1 MCRVAQL
8 CVGCDNFLLEGYIL
22 PGEKDWCEAVLKNLR
37 GEIPNSHY
45 LLTAIAMT
53 QECSALRERSCKA
66 LAVVLAEYESLLGQ
80 VHAVR
85 ARTFFVAAIT
95 ELKMIL
101 DELKRQPQSEKYKV
115 LLRLSE
121 HFGCDALKLDTSFE
135 GMEQVY
141 LLSDPNIGNQ
151 WMLLRRHA

>member
-1 MCRVAQL
+1 MLQIAEL
-8 CVGCDNFLLEGYIL
+8 CGGSDRFLLEGYIV
-22 PGEKDWCEAVLKNLR
+22 PGEKEWCEEVLKTLR
-37 GEIPNSHY
+37 GEIPGSY
-45 LLTAIAMT
+45 DLLNAIAIT
-53 QECSALRERSCKA
+53 QECSALRERSFKA
-66 LAVVLAEYESLLGQ
+66 LAVVLAEYESLLMQ

-101 DELKRQPQSEKYKV
+101 DELKRQPKSEKYKV

-121 HFGCDALKLDTSFE
+121 HFGSDTLKLDTSFE

-141 LLSDPNIGNQ
+141 LLSDPNIGRQ